1 MSKTMSKTISKTTLK
16 IALLLSATVALLAC
30 GAIKAQATEEAKY
43 NLVLQEGDFEVR
55 DYAPSV
61 QAEVSVEGLREEAGN
76 KAFQALFQYISGAN
90 RSRQKIA
97 MTAPV
102 GQSEKI
108 AMTAPVGLT
117 AGSAGWV
124 VSFMLPSE
132 FGPDTAPEPT
142 NAKVSLRALP
152 ARRVASVRYAGGDD
166 EATYQKH
173 FEALEAWILKR
184 QFKTTG
190 EWVWARYNAPF
201 TPPFW
206 RRNEILMTLS
216 P

>member
-1 MSKTMSKTISKTTLK
+1 MFKHTLK
-16 IALLLSATVALLAC
+16 IGLLLTATVALLV
-30 GAIKAQATEEAKY
+30 GGNIKAQATEEAKY
-43 NLVLQEGDFEVR
+43 SVVLQDGEFEVR

-61 QAEVSVEGLREEAGN
+61 QAEVTVSGTREEAGN

-108 AMTAPVGLT
+108 AMTAPVGL
-117 AGSAGWV
+117 SASQSGWV
-124 VSFMLPSE
+124 VSFMLPAE
-132 FGPDTAPEPT
+132 FSPETAPEPT

-173 FEALEAWILKR
+173 FQALEAWMAKR
-184 QFKTTG
+184 QLKTTG

-216 P
+216 E